1 MQRCWGNSS
10 SHCTWYLLSYYLYEI
25 YNFLCF
31 FLYFFDL
38 VLACPQ
44 NFSILLV
51 AQFFCWLQLCSGL
64 RTRAIKA
71 IKNQQQHPKIY
82 IVPQNLPTSLHKIEL
97 SLWPPLFSLPS
108 SFLYLRH
115 FPLIPVLIVL
125 FLLSKIRVQL
135 EVVVDVCYHS
145 AIQNQVILGIF
156 FFFLI

>member
-1 MQRCWGNSS
+1 MQRCRGNSS
-10 SHCTWYLLSYYLYEI
+10 SHCTWYLLSYYLYAI

-115 FPLIPVLIVL
+115 FPLIPVLIVKDSSATGSSGGR
-125 FLLSKIRVQL
+125 LLSLCHPK
-135 EVVVDVCYHS
+135 S
-145 AIQNQVILGIF
+145 GNFGNILF
-156 FFFLI
+156 FF

>member
-10 SHCTWYLLSYYLYEI
+10 SHCTWYLLSYYLYAI

-115 FPLIPVLIVL
+115 FPLIPVLIVKDSSATGSSGGRLLSLCHPKSGNIGNIL
-125 FLLSKIRVQL
+125 FLI
-135 EVVVDVCYHS
+135 
-145 AIQNQVILGIF
+145 
-156 FFFLI
+156 

>member
-10 SHCTWYLLSYYLYEI
+10 SHCTWYLLSYYLYAI

-82 IVPQNLPTSLHKIEL
+82 IVPQNLRTSLHKIEL
-97 SLWPPLFSLPS
+97 SLWSS
-108 SFLYLRH
+108 SFFSSFFIFISETFSFNPCAYS
-115 FPLIPVLIVL
+115 FVLIVKDSSATGSSGGR
-125 FLLSKIRVQL
+125 LLSLCHPKSGNIG
-135 EVVVDVCYHS
+135 
-145 AIQNQVILGIF
+145 NILF
-156 FFFLI
+156 FF